1 MHSIVKYSNSDSPA
15 RHRGD
20 IIRTPKRNKG
30 DHNTT
35 MKQARRQERMMLDM
49 GRYLEKWFGR
59 VPIAVQLGDFLQLR
73 PTAKRLLCEWHNAP
87 RASDTVAPPA
97 SDEEELADDEAA
109 QQTSNA
115 AELGRMLIRV
125 AFTSLASWCLQI
137 LYPINETWIV
147 ACNYHHLIIQY
158 HRWPV
163 EH

>member
-1 MHSIVKYSNSDSPA
+1 
-15 RHRGD
+15 
-20 IIRTPKRNKG
+20 
-30 DHNTT
+30 

-73 PTAKRLLCEWHNAP
+73 PTAKRLQHDAP
-87 RASDTVAPPA
+87 RATDTVAPPA

-137 LYPINETWIV
+137 LS
-147 ACNYHHLIIQY
+147 H
-158 HRWPV
+158 
-163 EH
+163 

>member
-1 MHSIVKYSNSDSPA
+1 
-15 RHRGD
+15 
-20 IIRTPKRNKG
+20 
-30 DHNTT
+30 
-35 MKQARRQERMMLDM
+35 MLDM

-59 VPIAVQLGDFLQLR
+59 VPIVVQLGDFLQLR
-73 PTAKRLLCEWHNAP
+73 PTAKRLLCDAP

-137 LYPINETWIV
+137 LS
-147 ACNYHHLIIQY
+147 HS
-158 HRWPV
+158 
-163 EH
+163 